1 MPKVMLRRTEEGMT
15 LYVPK
20 QDLEEKVVGMEH
32 PGPGQWGGE
41 IKLADGSSFVIDVMA
56 EEPKLPITI
65 RAKRG

>member
-20 QDLEEKVVGMEH
+20 QDLEEKVLEIEH
-32 PGPGQWGGE
+32 PGPGQWGGK
-41 IKLADGSSFVIDVMA
+41 IKLVDGSSFVVDVMP
-56 EEPKLPITI
+56 EEPKLPITV